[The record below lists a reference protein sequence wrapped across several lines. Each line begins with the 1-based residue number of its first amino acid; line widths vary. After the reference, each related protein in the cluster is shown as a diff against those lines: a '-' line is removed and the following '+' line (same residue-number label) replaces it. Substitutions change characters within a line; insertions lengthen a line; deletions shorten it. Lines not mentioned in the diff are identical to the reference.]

1 VQLWCCGRPNVME
14 VAGIALSAVAL
25 LASLSTAIDGFLFI
39 DEILAAQDNS
49 HYLSLRYGFQ
59 KRRLECWKEE
69 VQKQSI
75 AGNQLLEVL
84 PPQVAQLIRGALDE
98 IHIVHQEIGRIVAKH
113 HVADVDTLSEAPKV
127 QLNRVSTLEE
137 ISYWSGRVKSKVS
150 WVIRNKER
158 FSERVDKLESMVDNL
173 YEIVGLDALR
183 TASLALSAY
192 TVARTSQSATLQF
205 LQTQS
210 HKSGSHKEPFIV
222 NCAGLKLLARSPTP
236 TQVPIIELRCI
247 DLDFPTQAR
256 SMGFYKYNDST
267 ALRVLIEWKS
277 IAKTLSIDDRKKI
290 YQRINLL
297 AGLLQLP
304 KEPEFRVPKCI
315 GLCPHPDSPLKYGF
329 VFSTPAVAPSAAVLT
344 ALTLREVLE
353 KAKKN
358 GIKALLGSR
367 FKLAHALASS
377 FALLHSADWLHKAFN
392 TSNVVFFSNFD
403 AVRDPIPV
411 DNMDIVG
418 FEYARPSTPSEPSIE
433 YVQADK
439 DPDIVLYQHPEVSSG
454 FRKAFDLYSLGVV
467 LFEIA
472 LWRPLKTQFGSNQA
486 FLSLGAADRRDRL
499 IRATDALGG
508 EVGAAYRDVVKLCLT
523 GDFGEEVDADDS
535 LLPKA
540 FLLRVV
546 HVLERCQA

>member
-1 VQLWCCGRPNVME
+1 MAE
-14 VAGIALSAVAL
+14 FAGIALSAVAL

-84 PPQVAQLIRGALDE
+84 PPQVARLIRGALIE

-113 HVADVDTLSEAPKV
+113 HVVDVDTPTDTPKV
-127 QLNRVSTLEE
+127 QLNRVNTLEE
-137 ISYWSGRVKSKVS
+137 ISYWSGRVKGKVS
-150 WVIRNKER
+150 WVIRNKEK

-192 TVARTSQSATLQF
+192 TVAQTSQSATLQF
-205 LQTQS
+205 LQNQS
-210 HKSGSHKEPFIV
+210 QKSGSHKEPFIV
-222 NCAGLKLLARSPTP
+222 NCAGLKLLARSSTQ

-256 SMGFYKYNDST
+256 SMGFYKLNDST
-267 ALRVLIEWKS
+267 VLRVLIEWKS
-277 IAKTLSIDDRKKI
+277 IAKTLSIDERKKI

-304 KEPEFRVPKCI
+304 KEPEFRVPKCV
-315 GLCPHPDSPLKYGF
+315 GLCLHPDSPLKYGF
-329 VFSTPAVAPSAAVLT
+329 VFSTPAVAPSAAVLA

-358 GIKALLGSR
+358 SNKALLGSR

-377 FALLHSADWLHKAFN
+377 FSLLHSADWLHKAFN

-403 AVRDPIPV
+403 AVSDPIPIESM
-411 DNMDIVG
+411 NIVG

-433 YVQADK
+433 YVQADQN
-439 DPDIVLYQHPEVSSG
+439 PDIVLYQHPEVSRG
-454 FRKAFDLYSLGVV
+454 FRKSFDLYSLGVV

-472 LWRPLKTQFGSNQA
+472 LWRPLKTQFGGSSA
-486 FLSLGAADRRDRL
+486 FLSLGAVDRRERL

-523 GDFGEEVDADDS
+523 GDFGDEVHADDS

>member
-1 VQLWCCGRPNVME
+1 MAE

-84 PPQVAQLIRGALDE
+84 PPQVARLIRGALIE

-113 HVADVDTLSEAPKV
+113 HVVDVDTPTDAPKV
-127 QLNRVSTLEE
+127 QLNRVNTLEE
-137 ISYWSGRVKSKVS
+137 ISYWSGRVKGKVS
-150 WVIRNKER
+150 WVIRNKEK

-192 TVARTSQSATLQF
+192 TVAQTSQSATLQF
-205 LQTQS
+205 LQNQS
-210 HKSGSHKEPFIV
+210 QKSGSHKEPFIV
-222 NCAGLKLLARSPTP
+222 NCAGLKLLARSPTQ

-256 SMGFYKYNDST
+256 SMGFYKLNDST

-277 IAKTLSIDDRKKI
+277 IAKTLSIDERKKI

-304 KEPEFRVPKCI
+304 KEPEFRVPKCV
-315 GLCPHPDSPLKYGF
+315 GLCLHPDSPLKYGF
-329 VFSTPAVAPSAAVLT
+329 VFSTPAVAPSAAVLA

-358 GIKALLGSR
+358 SNKALLGSR

-377 FALLHSADWLHKAFN
+377 FALLHSADWLHKAFS

-403 AVRDPIPV
+403 AVSDPIPI
-411 DNMDIVG
+411 DSMNIVG

-433 YVQADK
+433 YVQADQN
-439 DPDIVLYQHPEVSSG
+439 PDIVLYQHPEVSRG
-454 FRKAFDLYSLGVV
+454 FRKSFDLYSLGVV

-472 LWRPLKTQFGSNQA
+472 LWRPLKTQFGSSSA
-486 FLSLGAADRRDRL
+486 FLSLGAVDRRERL

-523 GDFGEEVDADDS
+523 GDFGEEVDADEN